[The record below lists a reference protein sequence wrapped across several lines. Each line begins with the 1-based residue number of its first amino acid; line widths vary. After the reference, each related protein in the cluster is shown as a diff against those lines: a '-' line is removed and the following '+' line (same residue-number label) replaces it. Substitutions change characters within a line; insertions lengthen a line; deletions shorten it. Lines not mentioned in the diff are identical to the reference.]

1 MKRKAIPAFIML
13 IGGFCSCI
21 IGILNHM
28 DTAAYNKMLIIML
41 IVFYILG
48 CIAKTMI
55 DKMFP
60 EMSEKEK
67 AAEED
72 GAEADTEENME
83 DAEALEATE
92 EKEE

>member
-1 MKRKAIPAFIML
+1 
-13 IGGFCSCI
+13 
-21 IGILNHM
+21 M

-60 EMSEKEK
+60 EMLEEEK

-72 GAEADTEENME
+72 GIEADTEENME
-83 DAEALEATE
+83 NAESWEATE